1 MRHDVPALDRRTLE
15 RLVQQIAAGGSQGV
29 SRHSPLLAASLPDGG
44 RVQVVMPPATRG
56 DIAVTIR
63 RQAVRDTKL
72 ADCAAA
78 GLFDDVRVGPYDARA
93 AADAA
98 LAALLDRRDWEGF
111 LMLAVRQRRKIIV
124 PGGSSTGKTTFL
136 NALLR
141 QVPHDER
148 IVAIEDTA

>member
-1 MRHDVPALDRRTLE
+1 M
-15 RLVQQIAAGGSQGV
+15 
-29 SRHSPLLAASLPDGG
+29 
-44 RVQVVMPPATRG
+44 
-56 DIAVTIR
+56 
-63 RQAVRDTKL
+63 
-72 ADCAAA
+72 
-78 GLFDDVRVGPYDARA
+78 RVGPYDARA